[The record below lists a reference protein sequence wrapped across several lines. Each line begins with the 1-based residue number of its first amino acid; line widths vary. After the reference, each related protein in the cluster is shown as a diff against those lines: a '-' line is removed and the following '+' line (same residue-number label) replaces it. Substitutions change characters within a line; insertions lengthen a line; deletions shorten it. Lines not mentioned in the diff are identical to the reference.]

1 MGMSATTNSTP
12 TGQDYLALAMIL
24 PLAHVDSLERQ
35 AMFEELYSSGDCPPH
50 SYEEND
56 QTPDERFETL
66 AQETWNPEFVRIARD
81 EIMRDPNYCANTF
94 SSHLTEEEKERI
106 ASSARTHLATPEI
119 PSTLPVSEVRDLEFI
134 RVSDPI
140 SHKWAVWEVRFT
152 YDGKPCCGFLGGCPT
167 YPHLM
172 NEEKIEDCEIDF

>member
-35 AMFEELYSSGDCPPH
+35 AMFGELYSTGDCPPH
-50 SYEEND
+50 SYEVEE
-56 QTPDERFETL
+56 QTLDERFKSL
-66 AQETWNPEFVRIARD
+66 AAQTWNPTFTNRLRD
-81 EIMRDPNYCANTF
+81 
-94 SSHLTEEEKERI
+94 HLNDKETQELD
-106 ASSARTHLATPEI
+106 ASITKATRHLSTPEI

-140 SHKWAVWEVRFT
+140 SHKWVVWEVRFT
-152 YDGKPCCGFLGGCPT
+152 YDGKPCAGFLGGCPT
-167 YPHLM
+167 YPDLM
-172 NEEKIEDCEIDF
+172 HEEKIEECETDF